1 MKLTRSDLLALARWC
16 AAHPREAARELVEHG
31 WAGLVDAWETAELA
45 AMLAAEEE
53 RQAAARRVV
62 AGVIDAIVR
71 ETREE
76 RTEVYVGTPLFAM
89 RVGDERWRV
98 N

>member
-1 MKLTRSDLLALARWC
+1 MKLTRADLLALLRWC
-16 AAHPREAARELVEHG
+16 ASHPREAARELLTHG
-31 WAGLVDAWETAELA
+31 TTGLVDAWETAELA

-53 RQAAARRVV
+53 RQASARRVV
-62 AGVIDAIVR
+62 GEVIDAIVR

-76 RTEVYVGTPLFAM
+76 RTEVYVGTPMFAM
-89 RVGDERWRV
+89 TVTDERWRW

>member
-1 MKLTRSDLLALARWC
+1 MTRSDLLALARWC
-16 AAHPREAARELVEHG
+16 AANPREAARVLVTHG

-53 RQAAARRVV
+53 RQASARRVV

-71 ETREE
+71 ETREQ
-76 RTEVYVGTPLFAM
+76 RTEVYVGTPMFAM
-89 RVGDERWRV
+89 RVTDERWRW

>member
-1 MKLTRSDLLALARWC
+1 MKLTRADLLALARWC

-31 WAGLVDAWETAELA
+31 WVGLVDAWETAELT
-45 AMLAAEEE
+45 AMIAAEAE
-53 RQAAARRVV
+53 RQAHARRVM
-62 AGVIDAIVR
+62 GDVIDAIVR

-76 RTEVYVGTPLFAM
+76 RTEVYVGTPMFAM